1 MFLAQENVQNQQPI
15 VIANPNITATNN
27 EITNNVTP
35 DSQNI
40 NNNRTNN
47 TVYQRIQTIQLTPQK
62 QQVCHV
68 FYQKFNRFNKKLC
81 YSCYEVYNYKF
92 RH

>member
-68 FYQKFNRFNKKLC
+68 F
-81 YSCYEVYNYKF
+81 
-92 RH
+92 